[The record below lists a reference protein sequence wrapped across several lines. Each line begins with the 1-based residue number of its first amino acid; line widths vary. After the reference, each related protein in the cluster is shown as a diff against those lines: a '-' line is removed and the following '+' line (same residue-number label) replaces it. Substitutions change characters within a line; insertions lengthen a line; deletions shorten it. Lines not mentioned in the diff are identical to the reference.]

1 MEIRPITREIILN
14 GVGKWVPCCMY
25 GIHQRSY
32 QCDMWVEIFNEV
44 GGIGFTPFVDDKPAG
59 QIIFLPKKYARRIG
73 FSTCQT
79 NENLDKTMVIGCLFA
94 FFPEYTNRGVA
105 SALIKELIEFCKK
118 NGYTRIEAPI
128 DSRSPDKTG
137 LNISFYP
144 FRKFGFTIDETSFG
158 WEFRPETRMC
168 FCNL

>member
-1 MEIRPITREIILN
+1 MKIQPITREIILN
-14 GVGKWVPCCMY
+14 GVGKWVPCYMY
-25 GIHQRSY
+25 GIRQRSY
-32 QCDMWVEIFNEV
+32 QCDMWVEIFDEV
-44 GGIGFTPFVDDKPAG
+44 GGIGFTPFLDNNPAG
-59 QIIFLPKKYARRIG
+59 QMIFLPKKYARRI
-73 FSTCQT
+73 SLPTCQT
-79 NENLDKTMVIGCLFA
+79 NEDLDKTIVIGCLFI
-94 FFPEYTNRGVA
+94 FPEFINRGIA

-128 DSRSPDKTG
+128 DPRSPDKAG

-144 FRKFGFTIDETSFG
+144 FRKFGFLIDDTSSG